1 VDKPHLRRGFYG
13 AIMTKNRSFGRLE
26 MTLLDDEVLL
36 ETLHDAIKHNLDI
49 AFIQLLQAEAER
61 RWLI

>member
-1 VDKPHLRRGFYG
+1 
-13 AIMTKNRSFGRLE
+13 
-26 MTLLDDEVLL
+26 MTLLDDDALL
-36 ETLHDAIKHNLDI
+36 ETLQAAIEHNLDI

>member
-1 VDKPHLRRGFYG
+1 
-13 AIMTKNRSFGRLE
+13 
-26 MTLLDDEVLL
+26 MTLLDDDVLL
-36 ETLHDAIKHNLDI
+36 ETLYDAIKHNLDI